1 MKTKGVP
8 SWPKYVS
15 IHANIS
21 MSMSQPATFLFISE
35 FFKLKSQPH
44 FAPLLRFRLSFM
56 VRSVWGL
63 QSRTFL

>member
-44 FAPLLRFRLSFM
+44 FVPLLRFRLSFM

-63 QSRTFL
+63 QSRTSL